1 MKLFGPRGRPLE
13 RLEQHLPEQV
23 PVEAYGNG
31 GFRFGGMSHRGS
43 ILILPSGVHGW
54 AAVAPSDITG
64 ESLALVLAEVA
75 SLDMLLIGTG
85 NDLVPVKR
93 SVAEALREQG
103 LKHEAMS
110 TGAAVRLFNVMLGE
124 RRRFAA
130 ALLAVD

>member
-13 RLEQHLPEQV
+13 RREQHLPEQV
-23 PVEAYGNG
+23 PVDAYGNG

-54 AAVAPSDITG
+54 AAVTPADITAD
-64 ESLALVLAEVA
+64 SLALVLDEAA
-75 SLDMLLIGTG
+75 GLDMLLVGTG
-85 NDLVPVKR
+85 NDLVPLKR
-93 SVAEALREQG
+93 DAADSLREHG
-103 LKHEAMS
+103 VKHEAMS

>member
-13 RLEQHLPEQV
+13 RREQHLPEQV

-54 AAVAPSDITG
+54 AAVVPADITAD
-64 ESLALVLAEVA
+64 SLALVLDEAVD
-75 SLDMLLIGTG
+75 LDMLLVGTG

-93 SVAEALREQG
+93 SVADALRQRG

>member
-1 MKLFGPRGRPLE
+1 MKLFGPRGRPTE
-13 RLEQHLPEQV
+13 RREQHLPEQV

-43 ILILPSGVHGW
+43 ILVLPSGVHGW
-54 AAVAPSDITG
+54 SAVAPVDITA
-64 ESLALVLAEVA
+64 ESLALVLAEA
-75 SLDMLLIGTG
+75 ADLDMLLIGTG
-85 NDLVPVKR
+85 NDLVPIKR
-93 SVAEALREQG
+93 DVAEALREQG
-103 LKHEAMS
+103 LKYEAMS

>member
-1 MKLFGPRGRPLE
+1 MKLFEPRGRPLE
-13 RLEQHLPEQV
+13 RREQHLPEQV

-54 AAVAPSDITG
+54 SPALPADITP
-64 ESLALVLAEVA
+64 ESLAQVLEEA
-75 SLDMLLIGTG
+75 SEIEMLLIGTG
-85 NDLVPVKR
+85 LNLVPARRDVGQ
-93 SVAEALREQG
+93 ALREHDI
-103 LKHEAMS
+103 KHEAMS

-124 RRRFAA
+124 RRKFAA

>member
-1 MKLFGPRGRPLE
+1 MKLFGPRSRPLQ
-13 RLEQHLPEQV
+13 RHEQHLPEQA

-54 AAVAPSDITG
+54 AAVTSADITID
-64 ESLALVLAEVA
+64 SLARVLEEAGDI
-75 SLDMLLIGTG
+75 DMVLIGTG
-85 NDLVPVKR
+85 QDLVPCKR
-93 SVAEALREQG
+93 AVVDALREHG
-103 LKHEAMS
+103 VKHEAMS

-124 RRRFAA
+124 RRKFAA

>member
-13 RLEQHLPEQV
+13 RREQHLPEQV
-23 PVEAYGNG
+23 PVDAYGNG

-54 AAVAPSDITG
+54 SAVTPADITADN
-64 ESLALVLAEVA
+64 LALVLEEAA
-75 SLDMLLIGTG
+75 GLDMLLVGTG
-85 NDLVPVKR
+85 DDLVPLKR
-93 SVAEALREQG
+93 DVADALRELG
-103 LKHEAMS
+103 VKHEAMS

-130 ALLAVD
+130 ALLAVE

>member
-13 RLEQHLPEQV
+13 RREQHLPEQV

-54 AAVAPSDITG
+54 AAVAPADITADN
-64 ESLALVLAEVA
+64 LALVLDEAA
-75 SLDMLLIGTG
+75 DLDMLLIGTG

-93 SVAEALREQG
+93 SVADVLRERG